1 MILLQPVYNN
11 IALTGFMAAG
21 KTVVSRRLAQK
32 LEWRFIDL
40 DRVIET
46 NKGLPIQAIFSQQGE
61 GSFRAAEKFAL
72 EQVLKREEQVIALGG
87 GAVLDPENL
96 DLLKASGLL
105 IWLKVSPR
113 VVLKRIK
120 HKNNRPLLQG
130 ADRLKRIEKLAA
142 QRENVYAEADITVD
156 TDDKPV
162 DRVVDE
168 ILRLLDRHP
177 TGGG

>member
-1 MILLQPVYNN
+1 LILLQLVDKN

-32 LEWRFIDL
+32 LGWRFIDL
-40 DRVIET
+40 DQVIET
-46 NKGLPIQAIFSQQGE
+46 NQGLPIQTIFSQQGE
-61 GSFRAAEKFAL
+61 GSFRAAEKYAL
-72 EQVLKREEQVIALGG
+72 EQVLEREGQVIALGG

-96 DLLKASGLL
+96 DLLKANGLL

-120 HKNNRPLLQG
+120 RKHNRPLLQG
-130 ADRLKRIEKLAA
+130 ADPLKRIEELAA
-142 QRENVYAEADITVD
+142 QRENVYAKADITVD

-168 ILRLLDRHP
+168 ILRLLNGHP
-177 TGGG
+177 FGEQ